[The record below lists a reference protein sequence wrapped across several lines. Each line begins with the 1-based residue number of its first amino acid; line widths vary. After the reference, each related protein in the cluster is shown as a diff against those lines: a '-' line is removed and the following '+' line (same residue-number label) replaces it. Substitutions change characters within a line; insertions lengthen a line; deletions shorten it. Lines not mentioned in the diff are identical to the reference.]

1 MLCGKQGIA
10 FRGHRDDQIIFT
22 DEEESEAENE
32 GNFIELVRFRAEN
45 DVVLRNHLQRA
56 PKNAQYTWKTIQNEL
71 IGIIGNRIHSD
82 ILSEVKTAK
91 FFSVITDEVADIA
104 NKEQISICL
113 CYVFGNHVKEVFA
126 DFVPVER
133 ITGEVLADAIVGRL
147 TTWGLSL
154 ADLRGQCYDG
164 SSNMSGARS
173 GCRSIVQQQAP
184 IAIYTH
190 CAAHQLNL
198 AVLSACKIQAFK
210 IRNQP
215 LGRWL
220 GSSRPQQNGSAS

>member
-32 GNFIELVRFRAEN
+32 DNFIELVRFRAET
-45 DVVLRNHLQRA
+45 DVLRNHLQRA
-56 PKNAQYTWKTIQNEL
+56 PKNAQYTSKTIQNEL
-71 IGIIGNRIHSD
+71 IGIIGNRIRSD

-113 CYVFGNHVKEVFA
+113 RYVFDNHVKEVFT

-133 ITGEVLADAIVGRL
+133 ITGEVLADAIIGRL

-164 SSNMSGARS
+164 SSNLSGARS
-173 GCRSIVQQQAP
+173 GCRSIVQQ
-184 IAIYTH
+184 
-190 CAAHQLNL
+190 
-198 AVLSACKIQAFK
+198 
-210 IRNQP
+210 
-215 LGRWL
+215 
-220 GSSRPQQNGSAS
+220 